1 MPSTFS
7 PSLRIELI
15 ASGEKSGDWGV
26 FTNNNLGDLIE
37 QAITGNTALD
47 VTAGNIT
54 LTALN
59 GVSDQSRSAV
69 LTVIGTAGV
78 TRVLTIPNLR
88 KPYTVKNNADA
99 TVQVKTA
106 SGTAFNC
113 PTNSESYIYCDG
125 LDVVSGRS
133 ITAGANAITS
143 LASPFNSPAFTGTP
157 TAPTAGTGTNTT
169 QVATTAFVNAEIASD
184 TANLAPLN
192 SPALTGVPT
201 APTATTGTNTTQL
214 ATTAYVVARV
224 AQDAPTKTGTGAS
237 GTWDIAITG
246 NAATATTAT
255 NATNASN
262 AVTQAPGTNNT
273 TIATTEFV
281 QQEVTALTVIPAGLI
296 TMWSGSVASIPA
308 GWVLCDGTS
317 STPDLRD
324 RFVVGAGGTYIPGNT
339 GGAATATLSV
349 ANLPSHQHGLSVS
362 GTTGNN
368 SVNHN
373 HGVNINTGTQSA
385 NHAHTVNINTNTAGA
400 HSHTY
405 TRPDYTDNLGTI
417 EGTSVATDSTVTDT
431 SSHAGHVHNVS
442 GTTADNN
449 ASHLHNVAGTTD
461 DNSANHDHTFSF
473 TGTSG
478 AEGSGTAFGILP
490 PYYALAYIMKT

>member
-15 ASGEKSGDWGV
+15 ASGEKSGTWGV

-262 AVTQAPGTNNT
+262 AVTQSPGTNNT
-273 TIATTEFV
+273 TIATTAFV
-281 QQEVTALTVIPAGLI
+281 QAALQAVYPV
-296 TMWSGSVASIPA
+296 GSVYINAD
-308 GWVLCDGTS
+308 VGTDP
-317 STPDLRD
+317 STLLG
-324 RFVVGAGGTYIPGNT
+324 FGTWSAIGAGRVLVGQDVGDPLFDVLGDT
-339 GGAATATLSV
+339 GGSKDATLV
-349 ANLPSHQHGLSVS
+349 AHSHTASGS
-362 GTTGNN
+362 GTTGTTSISHTHTFSGNTGEAGG
-368 SVNHN
+368 HN
-373 HGVNINTGTQSA
+373 HTVNDPSHNHIMHGEGSIPGGGFLSNNNNAYSGGGGSSFGVTAGVDADLKTGTATTGISLDA
-385 NHAHTVNINTNTAGA
+385 VGNHAH
-400 HSHTY
+400 SF
-405 TRPDYTDNLGTI
+405 
-417 EGTSVATDSTVTDT
+417 
-431 SSHAGHVHNVS
+431 S
-442 GTTADNN
+442 GTTVAADP
-449 ASHLHNVAGTTD
+449 SH
-461 DNSANHDHTFSF
+461 NHAFTFSG
-473 TGTSG
+473 GTDTQ
-478 AEGSGTAFGILP
+478 GSAATNANLP
-490 PYYALAYIMKT
+490 PFLTVKMWKRTA

>member
-1 MPSTFS
+1 MPSEFS

-143 LASPFNSPAFTGTP
+143 LASPFNSPAFTGVP

-324 RFVVGAGGTYIPGNT
+324 RFVVGAGSTYIPGNT

-400 HSHTY
+400 HDHTY
-405 TRPDYTDNLGTI
+405 TSPNGSTGISAQDEPTTGLGPVT
-417 EGTSVATDSTVTDT
+417 ATT

>member
-1 MPSTFS
+1 MPSEFS

-143 LASPFNSPAFTGTP
+143 LASPFNSPAFTGVP

-324 RFVVGAGGTYIPGNT
+324 RFVVGAGSTYIPGNT

-405 TRPDYTDNLGTI
+405 TRPDYTDILGSI
-417 EGTSVATDSTVTDT
+417 EGTNVATDSTVTDT
-431 SSHAGHVHNVS
+431 SSHAGHVHAIS
-442 GTTADNN
+442 GTIAN
-449 ASHLHNVAGTTD
+449 ALGNHNHAVTI
-461 DNSANHDHTFSF
+461 SAVIGST
-473 TGTSG
+473 
-478 AEGSGTAFGILP
+478 GSGTAHENRP
-490 PYYALAYIMKT
+490 PYYALAFIIKL